1 MGDAFMARRQY
12 QQMSLVEALLDG
24 KKRKRKRLERLL
36 EMHDLIDWSPVD
48 ELLAPINGSDKGAD
62 GYPPLCLFKGL
73 LLSAWYD
80 LSDPKLEDALADRLS
95 FRKFCGFPLDVE
107 TPDETTF
114 VRFRKALRERGLFEK
129 LFEAIN
135 QQFDKKGLFV
145 KRGAL
150 IDATIVDADAKRPNM
165 SEGQV
170 SMVDPDA
177 TFTKK
182 NDDVYFGYKMH
193 VGVDEGST
201 LIRLVTGTTA
211 SIHDS
216 LVFRGLVSGDETF
229 VCADKAYGS
238 EEHRQWLKDNN
249 IQDRLMYK
257 AQKNKMLTSWQT
269 WFNKSVSSVRSGV
282 ERIFGVGKRS
292 YGLGRARY
300 RGTKRVEGHFFVI
313 AMAYNLRR
321 AITIVT
327 ARDALVA

>member
-1 MGDAFMARRQY
+1 MARRHYRQ
-12 QQMSLVEALLDG
+12 LNLAEALLDG
-24 KKRKRKRLERLL
+24 KKRERKRLERLF
-36 EMHDLIDWSPVD
+36 EMHELIDWKAVD
-48 ELLAPINGSDKGAD
+48 VLLAPINSADKGAG
-62 GYPPLCLFKGL
+62 GYPPLCLFKAL
-73 LLSAWYD
+73 LLSAWYN

-95 FRKFCGFPLDVE
+95 FRKFCGFPLDAE

-114 VRFRKALRERGLFEK
+114 VRFRKTLRERELFEK

-145 KRGAL
+145 KQGTL
-150 IDATIVDADAKRPNM
+150 IDATIVEADAKWPSV

-170 SMVDPDA
+170 SMVDPGA

-182 NDDVYFGYKMH
+182 NSEVYFGYKMH

-201 LIRLVTGTTA
+201 LIRLVAGSTA

-216 LVFRGLVSGDETF
+216 LVFRGLISGDEKF
-229 VCADKAYGS
+229 ACADKAYGS
-238 EEHRQWLKDNN
+238 EEHRDWLKENGID
-249 IQDRLMYK
+249 DRLMYK
-257 AQKNKMLTSWQT
+257 AQKNKPLTNWQT
-269 WFNKSVSSVRSGV
+269 WFNKSVASVRSGV

-300 RGTKRVEGHFFVI
+300 RGLKRVEGHFFVI

-321 AITIVT
+321 AITIVGS
-327 ARDALVA
+327 RDALEA